1 MGECCFPEGNQSLWV
16 DAAKSMFPSP
26 HRTQAIMLQN
36 ATRDRKGIFLVQ
48 TASDKASRDIAVIG
62 EAKKKD
68 TFKWIKIRADHC
80 YCVHGWRRARRPNRL
95 VHWRNEKR
103 NICQPSRELLE
114 EAFETDV
121 K

>member
-1 MGECCFPEGNQSLWV
+1 
-16 DAAKSMFPSP
+16 MFPSP

-68 TFKWIKIRADHC
+68 TFR
-80 YCVHGWRRARRPNRL
+80 
-95 VHWRNEKR
+95 
-103 NICQPSRELLE
+103 
-114 EAFETDV
+114 
-121 K
+121 